1 MTSVSYDYVFG
12 LMLGVYVVL
21 QMLHIADICSI

>member
-1 MTSVSYDYVFG
+1 MTSVPYDYVFG